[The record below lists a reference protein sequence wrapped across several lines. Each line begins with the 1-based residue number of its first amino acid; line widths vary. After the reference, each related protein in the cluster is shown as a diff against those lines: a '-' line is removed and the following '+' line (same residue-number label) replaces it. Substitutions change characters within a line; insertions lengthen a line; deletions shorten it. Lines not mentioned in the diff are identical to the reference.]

1 MQLVTPE
8 QIAAVMALIPAP
20 HSFAELDEQVAEG
33 LPKAALKAGVARMGR
48 NADERRELLHRVVP
62 EATFKRRKD
71 RLSAT
76 ESEKTER
83 LARVYATA
91 RHVWNSDDDAL
102 AFMHT
107 PHSMLGGRKPL
118 DVAMT
123 ELGARRVEALLWRL
137 FYGIAA

>member
-8 QIAAVMALIPAP
+8 QIAAVMALAPVP

-33 LPKAALKAGVARMGR
+33 LPKAALKAGVEWLGR
-48 NADERRELLHRVVP
+48 TADERRALLYRVVP
-62 EATFKRRKD
+62 EATFKRRRN
-71 RLSAT
+71 RLSAA

-91 RHVWNSDDDAL
+91 RHVWDSDEDAL
-102 AFMHT
+102 AFLHT
-107 PHSMLGGRKPL
+107 PHAMLGGQPPL
-118 DVAMT
+118 EVAMT
-123 ELGARRVEALLWRL
+123 ELGARRIETLLWRL

>member
-8 QIAAVMALIPAP
+8 QIAAVMALMPTP

-71 RLSAT
+71 RLSAA

-83 LARVYATA
+83 LARVYASA
-91 RHVWNSDDDAL
+91 RYVWDSDDDAL
-102 AFMHT
+102 AFLHT
-107 PHSMLGGRKPL
+107 PHSMLGGEKPL
-118 DVAMT
+118 DVGMT

>member
-8 QIAAVMALIPAP
+8 QIAAVMALVPAP

-33 LPKAALKAGVARMGR
+33 LPKAALKAGVERLGR
-48 NADERRELLHRVVP
+48 NPDERRILLHRVVP
-62 EATFKRRKD
+62 EATFKRRRD
-71 RLSAT
+71 RLSPA

-91 RHVWNSDDDAL
+91 RHVWNSDEDAL
-102 AFMHT
+102 AFLHA
-107 PHSMLGGRKPL
+107 PHAMLGAQHPL
-118 DVAMT
+118 EVAMT
-123 ELGARRVEALLWRL
+123 ELGARRVETLLWRL

>member
-8 QIAAVMALIPAP
+8 QIAAVMALVPAP

-33 LPKAALKAGVARMGR
+33 LPKNALKAGVERLGR
-48 NADERRELLHRVVP
+48 NVDERRALLRRVVP
-62 EATFKRRKD
+62 EATFKRRRD
-71 RLSAT
+71 RLSAA

-91 RHVWNSDDDAL
+91 RHVWDSDEEAL
-102 AFMHT
+102 AFLHT
-107 PHSMLGGRKPL
+107 PHAMLDGRPPL
-118 DVAMT
+118 EVAMT
-123 ELGARRVEALLWRL
+123 ELGARRGETLLWRL

>member
-8 QIAAVMALIPAP
+8 QIAAVMALVPAP

-33 LPKAALKAGVARMGR
+33 LPKNALKAGVERLGR
-48 NADERRELLHRVVP
+48 NVDERRALLRRVVP
-62 EATFKRRKD
+62 EATFKRRRD
-71 RLSAT
+71 RLSAA

-91 RHVWNSDDDAL
+91 RHVWDSDEEAL
-102 AFMHT
+102 AFLHT
-107 PHSMLGGRKPL
+107 PHAMLDGRPPL
-118 DVAMT
+118 EVAMT
-123 ELGARRVEALLWRL
+123 ELGARRVETLLWRL

>member
-8 QIAAVMALIPAP
+8 QIAAVMALVPVP

-33 LPKAALKAGVARMGR
+33 LPKNALKAGVERLGR
-48 NADERRELLHRVVP
+48 NVDERRALLRRVVP
-62 EATFKRRKD
+62 EATFKRRRD
-71 RLSAT
+71 RLSAA

-91 RHVWNSDDDAL
+91 RHVWDSDEEAL
-102 AFMHT
+102 AFLHT
-107 PHSMLGGRKPL
+107 PHAMLDGRPPL
-118 DVAMT
+118 EVAMT
-123 ELGARRVEALLWRL
+123 ELGARRVETLLWRL